1 MNNKRYFLR
10 PSDALMR
17 IDLQNTFGLETG
29 GLYVPGGSEIVP
41 EINTLSR
48 RFLAAR
54 ATVGDSQDWHPA
66 DHSSFASNNPGNAP
80 FSVIQTVNGPQVM
93 WTDHGIE
100 GTDDAAFLSAL
111 DTNAADFVIRKGRN
125 REIDSYSAFNDN
137 AANASTGLA
146 GLLRSR
152 GVATVFFVG
161 LAYDFCVG
169 WSALD
174 AIKEGFEAVVLKDL
188 CRAVNMPTDNGSNS
202 VADIEAAFEA
212 AGVVVTNSRNV
223 VSI

>member
-1 MNNKRYFLR
+1 MNTKRYILR

-41 EINTLSR
+41 EINALSR

-66 DHSSFASNNPGNAP
+66 NHSSFASNNPGNAP
-80 FSVIQTVNGPQVM
+80 FSVIQTSNGPQVM

-111 DTNAADFVIRKGRN
+111 DTDAADFVIRKGRN
-125 REIDSYSAFNDN
+125 RDIDSYSAFNDN
-137 AANASTGLA
+137 AADASTGLA
-146 GLLRSR
+146 GLLRAR
-152 GVATVFFVG
+152 GVSTVFFVG

-174 AIKEGFEAVVLKDL
+174 AVKEGFEAVVLKDL
-188 CRAVNMPTDNGSNS
+188 TRAVNMPTEGGSTS
-202 VADIEAAFEA
+202 VRDIEAQFDRF
-212 AGVVVTNSRNV
+212 GVHVITSDQ
-223 VSI
+223 ITI